1 MLGSQHPPSS
11 PSPSAQLS
19 PTATAI
25 QPPNFRPPHLQEMS
39 SAIQQSVSPKHTE
52 MKDELARLGSFV
64 LWPYSAPV
72 SPRALAKAGFFY
84 TDIADQ
90 VRCFWCDGGLKNW
103 EPGDDPW
110 EEHAKWY
117 PQCEFL
123 LQRKGEAFVRA
134 VQASRSPLLNHQGQ
148 QNVQHGLEPALDSR
162 WFLYQSGPGHMH
174 LYDSHLGLSL
184 PLSSGKHQDR
194 FEVLVKVKGQV
205 MVVVVALVEFLKN
218 PPSPATKRQVQ
229 VPLGVQKAVMENL
242 REVLF
247 NNSTEFPDLPCQYK
261 PGGVYL
267 HRLDRTKKVVVSSAA
282 HANLQRDTV
291 VVAPINET
299 GTADINQ
306 ITSAKKEDLIP
317 TSDVQYYDISR
328 LLDDLD
334 RRFFSALGPD
344 PHQICTDLANMSV
357 PNPTWTD
364 RSKLPVGWLSE
375 QTLPREV
382 SRSAISAQARNAF
395 GPGYIPKSTTFLH
408 TVDQRRL
415 RHESKRLETF
425 ADWPQHAPVKSE
437 ALAAAGFF
445 YTGKGDN
452 TQCCICGNVISHW
465 KEGDDPV
472 LKHFYLFPDCEFI
485 LGYGVGNV
493 PVSSSLESQQE
504 TVPSEESEVERLK
517 EERLC
522 KICMEEETEIVFVPC
537 GHFAVCQNCSASLH
551 CCPICR
557 KDIDRTVRTYMA

>member
-11 PSPSAQLS
+11 PSLSAQLS
-19 PTATAI
+19 PVAI
-25 QPPNFRPPHLQEMS
+25 QPPNFPPRHREMS
-39 SAIQQSVSPKHTE
+39 SARQQFVSPMHTE
-52 MKDELARLGSFV
+52 MTDELARLRSFR
-64 LWPYSAPV
+64 LWPPSAPV
-72 SPRALAKAGFFY
+72 SPLALAEAGFFY
-84 TDIADQ
+84 TYIADQ
-90 VRCFWCDGGLKNW
+90 VKCFWCDGGLKDW

-148 QNVQHGLEPALDSR
+148 QNVQVCNLLH
-162 WFLYQSGPGHMH
+162 Q
-174 LYDSHLGLSL
+174 LGISL

-194 FEVLVKVKGQV
+194 FEVLVQVSDRV
-205 MVVVVALVEFLKN
+205 MVVDVASVEFLEN
-218 PPSPATKRQVQ
+218 PPSPATKKPVDI
-229 VPLGVQKAVMENL
+229 PLGVQKAVMESL

-247 NNSTEFPDLPCQYK
+247 KNSTEFPDLPCRYK
-261 PGGVYL
+261 PGGVYE
-267 HRLDRTKKVVVSSAA
+267 HRQDRTKKVVVSSTA

-291 VVAPINET
+291 LVAPINEMR
-299 GTADINQ
+299 TADINQ
-306 ITSAKKEDLIP
+306 ITSAKKEDLVP
-317 TSDVQYYDISR
+317 TSDVQYYDIAR

-334 RRFFSALGPD
+334 RRFFSTLGPD
-344 PHQICTDLANMSV
+344 PHQIYLHLST
-357 PNPTWTD
+357 
-364 RSKLPVGWLSE
+364 GWLSE

-382 SRSAISAQARNAF
+382 SSDVISPQARNAF

-408 TVDQRRL
+408 TVDERGL

-425 ADWPQHAPVKSE
+425 SDWPQHAPVKSE

-472 LKHFYLFPDCEFI
+472 VKHFYLFPDCEFI

-517 EERLC
+517 EERMC